1 MSASFVSMSE
11 RPWRLLLDGFAPGS
25 WNMAVDEVLLDGVQ
39 SGQPP
44 TLRFYGWLPACLSL
58 GYFQAFEVVDVDGC
72 RRQGVDIVRRPT
84 GGRAILHDRELTY
97 SLSLPARVL
106 GQDAA
111 ILPSYSRIS
120 RALRAGLAQL
130 GVSTTMAPESA
141 ASGVAEHGPICFDR
155 PSAHE
160 ILLQGRKLVG
170 SAQVRRGDAL
180 LQHGSILIEPG
191 IKRLIACLR
200 GHESSRPDAAEL
212 ASSVIGLAEIGLSD
226 RERLAEAI
234 GAAVE
239 REFGIELESG
249 PLLAE
254 EVRAARQLATAKYQA
269 AAWTERPLDV
279 ARDTTRTR

>member
-1 MSASFVSMSE
+1 MSE
-11 RPWRLLLDGFAPGS
+11 RPWRLLLDGAAPGA

-39 SGQPP
+39 SGRPP
-44 TLRFYGWLPACLSL
+44 TLRFYGWSPACLSL
-58 GYFQAFEVVDVDGC
+58 GYFQPFDVVDLDGC

-97 SLSLPARVL
+97 SLSLPAGVL
-106 GQDAA
+106 GHDAG

-120 RALRAGLAQL
+120 RALQAGLAQL
-130 GVSTTMAPESA
+130 GATTTMAPESA
-141 ASGVAEHGPICFDR
+141 ASSVAEHGPICFDR

-191 IKRLIACLR
+191 IERLIACLR
-200 GHESSRPDAAEL
+200 GHESSRAVL
-212 ASSVIGLAEIGLSD
+212 ASSVIGLGQIGLSD
-226 RERLAEAI
+226 GERLAEAI
-234 GAAVE
+234 GAAFE
-239 REFGIELESG
+239 REFGIELEAG
-249 PLLAE
+249 PLLE
-254 EVRAARQLATAKYQA
+254 KEIRAARKLATVKYQS
-269 AAWTERPLDV
+269 AAWTERPLLEA